1 MKRATVTTAAV
12 LVLVSSFAGCPSQ
25 NPDAARNETSSP
37 DDNTPAVDA
46 RLMVTNTLRA
56 ACPYFGDDDLAVFVA
71 ATEQWR
77 LDGYGLAQVVA
88 DYFSG
93 CDAANS
99 GLGSPTCYAC
109 GLAVFDQVYANDPEL
124 AAVEA
129 MPRPNFDGKWT
140 LIRESGPEACVE
152 IEGDVI
158 TVWDPFCCVAFENRS
173 YEEFL
178 AEMDALCERE
188 AAAQESCEDE
198 VRHTSHGLSPAVI
211 AELVRIC
218 EYYRDQTRWECERE
232 VSETIATAQ
241 ADHEADLATLQ
252 VTVTSQPFVFSHG
265 VAAWG
270 FTSESSDGI
279 IRAHSLLIVVGT
291 DPPAGYI
298 DGFPATLTP

>member
-25 NPDAARNETSSP
+25 NPDAARIETGSP
-37 DDNTPAVDA
+37 DDNGPAVDA

-109 GLAVFDQVYANDPEL
+109 GLAVFDQVYADDPEL

-140 LIRESGPEACVE
+140 LTPENLVEVCVE
-152 IEGDVI
+152 IAGDAII
-158 TVWDPFCCVAFENRS
+158 TWDLGCN
-173 YEEFL
+173 
-178 AEMDALCERE
+178 
-188 AAAQESCEDE
+188 
-198 VRHTSHGLSPAVI
+198 I
-211 AELVRIC
+211 AELHENLEGLTADVTQFWQQRRDEC
-218 EYYRDQTRWECERE
+218 STQSCYDYYQQC
-232 VSETIATAQ
+232 IADAVADARTQEEAAVAQ
-241 ADHEADLATLQ
+241 MA

-270 FTSESSDGI
+270 FTLRSSDGI
-279 IRAHSLLIVVGT
+279 IRAHSLLIVAGT
-291 DPPAGYI
+291 DPPAGYF